1 MADHLIKRAD
11 RRCTMPDTRPANIDI
26 DAALAEA
33 QEHYRASNPK
43 SLTQYEAACAAL
55 PGGNTRSAIYA
66 EPFPLTMVKGE
77 GAHLWDADG
86 HEYADFLSE
95 FTAGLYG
102 HSHPA
107 IRKAIDEALDG
118 GINFG
123 AHGMA
128 EAKFARAIRDRFPS
142 IELVRFTN
150 SGTEAN
156 LMAVSAAIGITGKKK
171 ILVFTGGYHGGV
183 FYFRGKGSPINAPF
197 DYLMGTYNDIEGVRA
212 LVAPHKGDLAAI
224 LIEPMLGGSG
234 CIPATR
240 DFLAELRALANET
253 GAILIFDEV
262 MTSRLAPG
270 GLQEVHNIAPDM
282 TTLGKYVGGGMSFG
296 AFGGKAALMEWFDPR
311 RADGFQHAGT
321 FNNNVLTMNAGYV
334 GLTEVYKPPDAVVL
348 NKFGDGLRQRLD
360 AVVRKK
366 GLAMQ
371 FTGIGSM
378 IGVHMR
384 GGEIRNAA
392 DAAEGHSGLLELFYF
407 DLTARGIWFAKRGM
421 MALSIALGEAD
432 GDHLVAAVEEFA
444 ETRAPLFGD

>member
-1 MADHLIKRAD
+1 MMDTSRA
-11 RRCTMPDTRPANIDI
+11 ANIDI
-26 DAALAEA
+26 DAALREAEEVYA
-33 QEHYRASNPK
+33 ARNPK
-43 SLTQYEAACAAL
+43 SRAQYEAACAAL

-102 HSHPA
+102 HSHPV
-107 IRKAIDEALDG
+107 IRKAIDAALDG

-128 EAKFARAIRDRFPS
+128 EAKFAAAICSRFPA
-142 IELVRFTN
+142 IDLVRFTN

-171 ILVFTGGYHGGV
+171 ILVFHGGYHGGV
-183 FYFRGKGSPINAPF
+183 FYFRGKGSKINAPF
-197 DYLMGTYNDIEGVRA
+197 DYLMGTYNDSESVRA
-212 LVAPHKGDLAAI
+212 LVAPHRGDLAAI

-240 DFLAELRALANET
+240 EFLADLRALASET

-270 GLQEVHNIAPDM
+270 GLQEVHNIKPDL

-296 AFGGKAALMEWFDPR
+296 AFGGRTDLMEWFDPR
-311 RADGFQHAGT
+311 NKDGFQHAGT
-321 FNNNVLTMNAGYV
+321 FNNNVLTMNAGTV
-334 GLTEVYKPPDAVVL
+334 GLTEVYTPAAAKKL
-348 NKFGDGLRQRLD
+348 NDWGDGLRERLN
-360 AVVRKK
+360 AVVRRK

-384 GGEIRNAA
+384 GGTIANAA
-392 DAAEGHSGLLELFYF
+392 DAAKGHAGLLELFYF

-421 MALSIALGEAD
+421 MALSIALDDAD
-432 GDHLVAAVEEFA
+432 GDKLVGAVEEFA
-444 ETRAPLFGD
+444 ETRAPLFGGVQ

>member
-1 MADHLIKRAD
+1 M
-11 RRCTMPDTRPANIDI
+11 TQTSTSNIDLA
-26 DAALAEA
+26 AALAEA
-33 QEHYRASNPK
+33 EEQYRAANPK
-43 SLTQYEAACAAL
+43 SLAQHREACAAM

-66 EPFPLTMVKGE
+66 EPFPLIMVKGE

-102 HSHPA
+102 HSHPV
-107 IRKAIDEALDG
+107 IRKAIDAALDG

-123 AHGMA
+123 AHGMM
-128 EAKFARAIRDRFPS
+128 EAKFAKAICDRFPS
-142 IELVRFTN
+142 IALVRFTN

-156 LMAVSAAIGITGKKK
+156 LMAVSAAIGITGRKK
-171 ILVFTGGYHGGV
+171 ILVFYGGYHGGV

-197 DYLMGTYNDIEGVRA
+197 DYLMGTYNDIEGVRE
-212 LVAPHKGDLAAI
+212 LVAPHRSDLAAI

-234 CIPATR
+234 CIPAEPT
-240 DFLAELRALANET
+240 FLAELRALANET

-262 MTSRLAPG
+262 MTSRLGPG
-270 GLQEVHNIAPDM
+270 GLQQHWAIYPDM

-296 AFGGKAALMEWFDPR
+296 AFGGRADLMEWFDPR
-311 RADGFQHAGT
+311 NKNGFQHAGT

-334 GLTEVYKPPDAVVL
+334 GLTEVYTPAAAGAL
-348 NKFGDGLRQRLD
+348 NQFGEGLRERLN
-360 AVVRKK
+360 AVVRGK

-384 GGEIRNAA
+384 GGTIRNAA
-392 DAAEGHSGLLELFYF
+392 DAAKGHAGLLDLFYF

-421 MALSIALGEAD
+421 MALSIALDEAD
-432 GDHLVAAVEEFA
+432 GDKLIGAVEEFA
-444 ETRAPLFGD
+444 ETRAPLFEGVQ

>member
-1 MADHLIKRAD
+1 MTTAH
-11 RRCTMPDTRPANIDI
+11 PANIDI
-26 DAALAEA
+26 EAALAEA
-33 QEHYRASNPK
+33 QEQYRARNPK
-43 SLTQYEAACAAL
+43 SLAQYEAACAAL

-95 FTAGLYG
+95 FTAGLFG
-102 HSHPA
+102 HSHPV
-107 IRKAIDEALDG
+107 IRKAIDAALDG

-128 EAKFARAIRDRFPS
+128 EAKFAAAICDRFPS
-142 IELVRFTN
+142 VELVRFTN

-156 LMAVSAAIGITGKKK
+156 LMAVSAAIGITKKKK
-171 ILVFTGGYHGGV
+171 ILVFHGGYHGGV

-197 DYLMGTYNDIEGVRA
+197 DYLIGTYNDIEGTRA
-212 LVAPHKGDLAAI
+212 LVAPHRHDLAAI
-224 LIEPMLGGSG
+224 LVEPMLGGSG
-234 CIPATR
+234 CIPAEPT
-240 DFLAELRALANET
+240 FLAELRALSRDC

-270 GLQEVHNIAPDM
+270 GLQQHWAIYPDM

-296 AFGGKAALMEWFDPR
+296 AFGGRADLMEWFDPR
-311 RADGFQHAGT
+311 NKNGFQHAGT
-321 FNNNVLTMNAGYV
+321 FNNIVLTMNAGLA
-334 GLTEVYKPPDAVVL
+334 GLTEIYTPEAARRL
-348 NKFGDGLRQRLD
+348 NEWGEKLRERLN
-360 AVVRKK
+360 AAVRKK

-371 FTGIGSM
+371 FTGLGSM

-384 GGEIRNAA
+384 GGTIANAA
-392 DAAEGHSGLLELFYF
+392 DAAQGHAGLLELFYF

-421 MALSIALGEAD
+421 MSLSIALDDNDAD
-432 GDHLVAAVEEFA
+432 QLVGAVEDFA
-444 ETRAPLFGD
+444 ETRAPLFEVMQ

>member
-1 MADHLIKRAD
+1 
-11 RRCTMPDTRPANIDI
+11 MPDARPANIDI
-26 DAALAEA
+26 DAALEEAEE
-33 QEHYRASNPK
+33 QYRARNPQ
-43 SLTQYEAACAAL
+43 SLALYDKACAAL

-107 IRKAIDEALDG
+107 IRRAIDAALDG

-123 AHGMA
+123 AHGEA
-128 EAKFARAIRDRFPS
+128 EGKFAAAIRDRFPS

-156 LMAVSAAIGITGKKK
+156 LMAVSAALGITGKKK
-171 ILVFTGGYHGGV
+171 VLVFKGGYHGGV

-197 DYLMGTYNDIEGVRA
+197 DYLMGTYNDIEQLRA
-212 LVAPHKGDLAAI
+212 LVAPHKADLACI

-240 DFLAELRALANET
+240 EFLAELRALASET

-270 GLQEVHNIAPDM
+270 GLQQVHGIAPDM

-296 AFGGKAALMEWFDPR
+296 AFGGRADLMEWFDPR
-311 RADGFQHAGT
+311 NKDGFQHAGT

-334 GLTEVYKPPDAVVL
+334 GLTEVYTPAAAKRLNASGDALRDRL
-348 NKFGDGLRQRLD
+348 NAASRD
-360 AVVRKK
+360 K

-384 GGEIRNAA
+384 GGTIENAA
-392 DAAEGHSGLLELFYF
+392 DAAEGHGGLLELFYF
-407 DLTARGIWFAKRGM
+407 DLVARGVWFAKRGM
-421 MALSIALGEAD
+421 MALSIALDEAD
-432 GDHLVAAVEEFA
+432 GDHLVGAVEDFA
-444 ETRAPLFGD
+444 ETRAPLFGGLQ

>member
-1 MADHLIKRAD
+1 
-11 RRCTMPDTRPANIDI
+11 MPAAHVINHPGNIDI
-26 DAALAEA
+26 DAALKEAE
-33 QEHYRASNPK
+33 EHYRARNPK
-43 SLTQYEAACAAL
+43 SLALYDKACAAL

-107 IRKAIDEALDG
+107 IRQAIDAALDG

-123 AHGMA
+123 AHGQA
-128 EAKFARAIRDRFPS
+128 EGKFAAAIRDRFPS
-142 IELVRFTN
+142 VELVRFTN

-156 LMAVSAAIGITGKKK
+156 LMAVSAALGITGRKKV
-171 ILVFTGGYHGGV
+171 LVFKGGYHGGV
-183 FYFRGKGSPINAPF
+183 FYFRGEGSPINAPF
-197 DYLMGTYNDIEGVRA
+197 DYLMGTYNDIEQLRA
-212 LVAPHKGDLAAI
+212 LVAPHKGDLACI

-240 DFLAELRALANET
+240 DFLAELRALASET

-270 GLQEVHNIAPDM
+270 GLQEVHGIAPDM

-296 AFGGKAALMEWFDPR
+296 AFGGRTDLMEWFDPR
-311 RADGFQHAGT
+311 NKNGFQHAGT

-334 GLTEVYKPPDAVVL
+334 GLTEVYTPAAAKKL
-348 NKFGDGLRQRLD
+348 NDWGEGLRERLN
-360 AVVRKK
+360 AVTRGR

-384 GGEIRNAA
+384 GGAIANAA
-392 DAAEGHSGLLELFYF
+392 DAAEGHAGLLELFYF
-407 DLTARGIWFAKRGM
+407 DLVARGIWFAKRGM
-421 MALSIALGEAD
+421 MALSIALDEAD
-432 GDHLVAAVEEFA
+432 ADHLVGAVAEFA
-444 ETRAPLFGD
+444 ETRAPLFDGI

>member
-1 MADHLIKRAD
+1 
-11 RRCTMPDTRPANIDI
+11 MPAAHAANIDI
-26 DAALAEA
+26 DAALKEAE
-33 QEHYRASNPK
+33 EHYRARNPQ
-43 SLTQYEAACAAL
+43 SLALYDKACAAL

-107 IRKAIDEALDG
+107 IRKAIDAALDG

-123 AHGMA
+123 AHGQA
-128 EAKFARAIRDRFPS
+128 EGKFAAAIRDRFPS

-156 LMAVSAAIGITGKKK
+156 LMAVSAALGITGKKK
-171 ILVFTGGYHGGV
+171 VLVFKGGYHGGV

-197 DYLMGTYNDIEGVRA
+197 DYLMGTYNDIEQLRA
-212 LVAPHKGDLAAI
+212 LVAPHKGDLACI

-240 DFLAELRALANET
+240 EFLAELRALASET

-270 GLQEVHNIAPDM
+270 GLQEVHGITPDM

-296 AFGGKAALMEWFDPR
+296 AFGGRTDLMEWFDPR
-311 RADGFQHAGT
+311 NKNGFQHAGT
-321 FNNNVLTMNAGYV
+321 FNNNVLTMSAGYV
-334 GLTEVYKPPDAVVL
+334 GLTEVYTPAAAKKL
-348 NKFGDGLRQRLD
+348 NDWGEGLRERLN
-360 AVVRKK
+360 AVSSSK

-378 IGVHMR
+378 IAVHMC
-384 GGEIRNAA
+384 GGTIENAA
-392 DAAEGHSGLLELFYF
+392 DAAEGHAGLLELFYF
-407 DLTARGIWFAKRGM
+407 DLVARGIWFAKRGM
-421 MALSIALGEAD
+421 MALSVALDEND
-432 GDHLVAAVEEFA
+432 GDHLIGAVEEFA
-444 ETRAPLFGD
+444 ETRAPLFGGLQ